1 MPSKSAHS
9 KRAHSKR
16 SGSKRA
22 HSKRRSSARR
32 IDFSKIKWGS
42 FTRRFKAWKKRHPH
56 SKVDSL
62 RAFAAHILAHPSRF
76 SLRMRRKA
84 IFYRNIILKGKVK
97 MTIKPYVKKAKAKAK
112 RHARHKKAKRHA
124 GHKKAKRHAGHKKA
138 KRHAG
143 HKKAKRAQPALRKI
157 SLAKLQRVPRSH
169 HRAVAA

>member
-1 MPSKSAHS
+1 MPAKGA
-9 KRAHSKR
+9 RSKR

-22 HSKRRSSARR
+22 HSKRAHSKRAHSKRSASRR

-42 FTRRFKAWKKRHPH
+42 FTRRFKAWKRRHPH

-112 RHARHKKAKRHA
+112 A
-124 GHKKAKRHAGHKKA
+124 KA

-143 HKKAKRAQPALRKI
+143 HKKAKRARPALRKI
-157 SLAKLQRVPRSH
+157 SLAKLQRGLLRSARSRSFPRSH